1 MKKSVK
7 VTLIVAAAL
16 VGLGLC
22 LTTVG
27 FCMGGRFSDLRNMRL
42 DPATGRWEQTEETR
56 DQTGDYSGSDYILPE
71 GTSITALD
79 IDWTSGEAEILVT
92 NDADILVR
100 EQPERGI
107 SASYAMVVTDTDGVL
122 KVRYAEDE
130 FLTLPNLPA
139 KKLEVY
145 LPRAVAENLTEVR
158 LNSVSADFDVAAL
171 TVKEALI
178 FDSVSGN
185 LETDFITA
193 DRAEVNTVSGKI
205 DLDGSF
211 RQVTGG
217 STSGEVDLALR
228 KCPDRIELT
237 TVSGDVELKLPQN
250 AGFSLDYSTVSGD
263 LESDLP
269 LTTERNGGHICGD
282 GSGRITIDTTSGDL
296 TIEKRD

>member
-42 DPATGRWEQTEETR
+42 DPATGRWEQTEETQ
-56 DQTGDYSGSDYILPE
+56 DQTGDYTGSDYYLPAE
-71 GTSITALD
+71 TSITALD
-79 IDWTSGEAEILVT
+79 IDWISGEVEILVT

-130 FLTLPNLPA
+130 FLTLPDLPP
-139 KKLEVY
+139 KKLVVR
-145 LPRAVAENLTEVR
+145 LPRAVAENLTEVQ

-171 TVKEALI
+171 TVKDALI
-178 FDSVSGN
+178 FDSVSGD

-193 DRAEVNTVSGKI
+193 DRAEVNTVSGKV

-250 AGFSLDYSTVSGD
+250 AGFTLDYSTVSGD